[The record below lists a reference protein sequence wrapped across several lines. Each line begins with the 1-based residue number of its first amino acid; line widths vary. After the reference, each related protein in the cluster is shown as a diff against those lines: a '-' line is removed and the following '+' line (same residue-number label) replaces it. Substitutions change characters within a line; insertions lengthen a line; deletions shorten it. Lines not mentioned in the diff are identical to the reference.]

1 MKLYTYLDFHIIE
14 IGWKEAQGRR
24 KKRQDKKKQKKK

>member
-14 IGWKEAQGRR
+14 IRWKEAQGRR
-24 KKRQDKKKQKKK
+24 QKRQGKKKKKK